1 MAVIV
6 RETMDLGAGPQE
18 VAVFLP
24 KRPLSKRER
33 EQAERLD
40 GFLRLRI
47 PEIAAEMRREGSLDA
62 AEIRKWHALGRRL
75 AFVQDAALVAPDDVV
90 EGHVWGAIRQY
101 CPPELR
107 PSRRGG
113 ATGDAAVARREGTR
127 LDHYYYCYLL
137 GKQDPAIF
145 AWLAR
150 WSDWFDL
157 VEIAGALRDARALPL
172 VVEAIS
178 RVGRRLGQKEFR
190 EFVKELRKVFS
201 TKPVFRDTTVLDKD
215 LLADAIATAI
225 ERTVG

>member
-6 RETMDLGAGPQE
+6 REMMDLGAGPQE
-18 VAVFLP
+18 IEVFLP
-24 KRPLSKRER
+24 KRPLSRRET

-40 GFLRLRI
+40 DFLRLRI
-47 PEIAAEMRREGSLDA
+47 PEIAAEMRSEGSLHA
-62 AEIRKWHALGRRL
+62 PEVRKWHALGRRL
-75 AFVQDAALVAPDDVV
+75 AFVQDRALVAQDDLV

-113 ATGDAAVARREGTR
+113 TTSDAAVARREGTR
-127 LDHYYYCYLL
+127 LDHYHYCYLL

-145 AWLAR
+145 AWLTR

-178 RVGRRLGQKEFR
+178 GVGRQLGRREFR
-190 EFVKELRKVFS
+190 EFVKELRGVFS
-201 TKPVFRDTTVLDKD
+201 TKPVFRDTTVLDED
-215 LLADAIATAI
+215 LLANAIATAI
-225 ERTVG
+225 DRTVG